1 MNYYKYT
8 CFAAGRQGRILTL
21 TMNRPDYLSA
31 VNKDMHD
38 ELRSIFYDP
47 QLYDGADV
55 IVPYRGWTGLF
66 RRWRYGLSEAHR
78 RWL

>member
-1 MNYYKYT
+1 MNYDKYT

-31 VNKDMHD
+31 VNKDIHD
-38 ELRSIFYDP
+38 ELRSIFYDA

-55 IVPYRGWTGLF
+55 IVPAGLGGPF
-66 RRWRYGLSEAHR
+66 PPVAIWSI
-78 RWL
+78 